1 MSTHVMVDL
10 ETLGNGSDAHIL
22 SIGAVKFDSTGI
34 LDRFHV
40 GIDLESCARSGLK
53 SDVST
58 IEWWLDL
65 TCDAPEAWR
74 AWKALDKVDVYNA
87 LDGFAIWYKDV
98 GEFVP
103 LEPTEPDKQPLWGN
117 GATFD
122 NVILRNAFKAC
133 RLDFPVPFW
142 LDRCYRTLK
151 AMAPE
156 IKLERKGTHHSAVDD
171 AESQA
176 LHLIRICKDL
186 EITL

>member
-40 GIDLESCARSGLK
+40 GVDLESCERAGLK
-53 SDVST
+53 ANVST
-58 IEWWLDL
+58 IEWWLNL
-65 TCDAPEAWR
+65 TATDPR
-74 AWKALDKVDVYNA
+74 AWQDWEELDKVEIYNA
-87 LDGFAIWYKDV
+87 LDGFAMWYDSK
-98 GEFVP
+98 EA
-103 LEPTEPDKQPLWGN
+103 PLWGN

-133 RLDFPVPFW
+133 RLDFPVPFY

-176 LHLIRICKDL
+176 LHLIRICEAL
-186 EITL
+186 EIVL